1 MSDLAWHAALDD
13 TQAAQVRALVSA
25 AEEADGVGPV
35 DEGVLRKL
43 GSIDAAHLLATDAG
57 ELVAFAQLDTSVDG
71 VGAELAVHP
80 AHRRTGIGSALVQ
93 AIVGRAAGRE
103 LRAWAHGA
111 HPGAAALARRF
122 GFVQARALWR
132 MRRSLL
138 EPPITQPDVPAG
150 VRIRPFV
157 VGVDEAEFLR
167 VNNAAF
173 DWHPEQ
179 GGWRIDQ
186 VEEREAEPWFDPKG
200 FLLAVDEQG
209 TVLGYHWTKV
219 HESVGGAPPMG
230 EVYVLGVDPS
240 ARGMRLGSVLTAAG
254 LLHLRDH
261 GLRDVMLYVESDNN
275 AAIRVYE
282 ALGFDHWDTDV
293 SYLRR

>member
-1 MSDLAWHAALDD
+1 MSDLAWHTALDD
-13 TQAAQVRALVSA
+13 KQSAAVRALVSA
-25 AEEADGVGPV
+25 AEEDAGVSPV
-35 DEGVLRKL
+35 DEGVLRRL
-43 GSIDAAHLLATDAG
+43 GRDDVTHLLATDAG
-57 ELVAFAQLDTSVDG
+57 ELVAFAQLDVSVDAIA
-71 VGAELAVHP
+71 VELAVHP
-80 AHRRTGIGSALVQ
+80 AHRRKGIGTALVQ
-93 AIVGRAAGRE
+93 AIVERAEGRE

-111 HPGAAALARRF
+111 HLGAVALARRF
-122 GFVQARALWR
+122 GFVEARALWR
-132 MRRSLL
+132 MRRSLV
-138 EPPITQPDVPAG
+138 EPPIIQPDVPAG

-179 GGWRIDQ
+179 GGWDIDQ

-200 FLLAVDEQG
+200 FLLAVDEHG

-219 HESVGGAPPMG
+219 HEAVGDAPPMG

-282 ALGFDHWDTDV
+282 GLGFDHWDTDV